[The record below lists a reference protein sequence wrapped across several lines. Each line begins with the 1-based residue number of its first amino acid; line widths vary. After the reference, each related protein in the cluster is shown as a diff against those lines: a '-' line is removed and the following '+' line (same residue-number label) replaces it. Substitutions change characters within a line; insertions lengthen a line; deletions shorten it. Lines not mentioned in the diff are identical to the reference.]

1 MKGKEQHEEL
11 LESVRMS
18 AGVAHPDINPTPIS
32 NPHLIRQGAECRS
45 ADIWLGRLS
54 SVHVCAAVVM
64 ANGGTF
70 FIYGTGGKP
79 YKPGSNLEGWE
90 APGKQGFCYQENT
103 KSAQCLEGWETDSY
117 NFYSVNAF
125 KLIKRG
131 AECMSSDQRFGIQSS
146 LHACATVVMA
156 NGGTFFIY
164 GTGGKQGWCFQ
175 ENTKS
180 AQCPEGW
187 ETDSYNFYSL
197 PVPIS

>member
-70 FIYGTGGKP
+70 FIYGTGGKQ
-79 YKPGSNLEGWE
+79 GS
-90 APGKQGFCYQENT
+90 CYQENT
-103 KSAQCLEGWETDSY
+103 KSAQCSEGWETDSY
-117 NFYSVNAF
+117 NFYSVDAF
-125 KLIKRG
+125 MLIKRG
-131 AECMSSDQRFGIQSS
+131 AVCFAPYQDMGIQSS

>member
-1 MKGKEQHEEL
+1 MQMFTESFMKNKQQHEEL
-11 LESVRMS
+11 LESVRMA
-18 AGVAHPDINPTPIS
+18 AGAAHPDINPTPIS

-45 ADIWLGRLS
+45 GDIWLGRLS
-54 SVHVCAAVVM
+54 SVHICAAVVM

-70 FIYGTGGKP
+70 FIYGTGGKQ
-79 YKPGSNLEGWE
+79 GS
-90 APGKQGFCYQENT
+90 CYQENT
-103 KSAQCLEGWETDSY
+103 KSAQCPEGWETDSY
-117 NFYSVNAF
+117 NFYSVDAF
-125 KLIKRG
+125 QLIKRG
-131 AECMSSDQRFGIQSS
+131 AECISSDQSMGIQSS

-164 GTGGKQGWCFQ
+164 GTGGKQGWCYQ